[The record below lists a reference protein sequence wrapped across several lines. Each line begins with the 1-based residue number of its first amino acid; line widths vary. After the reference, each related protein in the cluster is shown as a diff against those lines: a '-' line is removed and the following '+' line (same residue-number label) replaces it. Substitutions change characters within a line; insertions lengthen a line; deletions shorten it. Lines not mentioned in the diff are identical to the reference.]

1 MAGRDRTAGQAPA
14 RGAGRRRQGRPE
26 AGKPGRPPAD
36 GDLAARRTRLRAV
49 ITPVVEAAGYDLED
63 LVVSRA
69 GRRHLVRVVVDGDD
83 GVSLD
88 EVADVSRAVSEALDA
103 DEAGRGDV
111 IAGEYVLE
119 VSSPGV
125 DRPLTQPRHWRRNI
139 GRLVAVPAGAGR
151 VTGRITAADE
161 NRVTLSVDGMTREF
175 GYADLGPGRVQI
187 EFSRLD
193 DLPDDE
199 DPEYTDLEYDEVD
212 GPAGEAGEEDITGED
227 DDDDEQEDEE

>member
-1 MAGRDRTAGQAPA
+1 
-14 RGAGRRRQGRPE
+14 
-26 AGKPGRPPAD
+26 
-36 GDLAARRTRLRAV
+36 LRAV
-49 ITPVVEAAGYDLED
+49 IAPVVEAAGYDLEE

-69 GRRHLVRVVVDGDD
+69 GRRHLVRVVVDGDS

-88 EVADVSRAVSEALDA
+88 DIADVSRAVSEALDA
-103 DEAGRGDV
+103 DEEGRGDL

-139 GRLVAVPAGAGR
+139 GRLVAVPTGGTR
-151 VTGRITAADE
+151 TTGRISGADE
-161 NRVTLSVDGMTREF
+161 QRVTLSVDGTAREF
-175 GYADLGPGRVQI
+175 GYADLGPGRIQV

-199 DPEYTDLEYDEVD
+199 DPEYEDLEYDDSE
-212 GPAGEAGEEDITGED
+212 GSAGDADLTGDHHNE
-227 DDDDEQEDEE
+227 DDDEQEDEE